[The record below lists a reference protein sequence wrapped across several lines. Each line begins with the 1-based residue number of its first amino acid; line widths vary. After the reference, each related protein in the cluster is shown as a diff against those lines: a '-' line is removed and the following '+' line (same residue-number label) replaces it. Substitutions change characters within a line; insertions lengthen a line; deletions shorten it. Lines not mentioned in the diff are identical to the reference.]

1 MKLISF
7 LKNFKDEEI
16 CRKIDFLKKNK
27 LFDKIPRRDLIYV
40 LEALQE
46 RTYVKGET
54 VFSEGD
60 IGRALFMVMAG
71 KIDLLKKMPDGSQ
84 KKVASINPGEFFG
97 EMSLIEELP
106 RTTSAIVSE
115 DASMFL
121 LFKVKLDSMLYSRPS
136 IGVHIS
142 TRLAKIISARLRDM
156 LKDMEIRDSGN
167 DSQK

>member
-1 MKLISF
+1 MRILSF
-7 LKNFKDEEI
+7 FNSFRDEEI
-16 CRKIDFLKKNK
+16 SKKLEFLQNNK

-46 RTYVKGET
+46 RTYIRGET

-60 IGRALFMVMAG
+60 IGRALFMVMSG
-71 KIDLLKKMPDGSQ
+71 RIDLFKKMPDGSQ

-106 RTTSAIVSE
+106 RTTSAIVGE
-115 DASMFL
+115 DARMFL
-121 LFKVKLDSMLYSRPS
+121 LFKVKLDSMLYSRPG
-136 IGVHIS
+136 IGVKIS

-156 LKDMEIRDSGN
+156 LKDMENRGEA
-167 DSQK
+167 K